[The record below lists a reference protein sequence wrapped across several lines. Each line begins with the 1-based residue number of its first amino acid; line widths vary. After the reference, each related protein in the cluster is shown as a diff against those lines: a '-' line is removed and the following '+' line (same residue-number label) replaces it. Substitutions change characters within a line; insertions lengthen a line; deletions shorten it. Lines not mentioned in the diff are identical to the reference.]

1 MGAHRAEQSA
11 VISADPQTCFEAVC
25 DFETY
30 PEWQSAVKRCDV
42 LERGA
47 DGRGSLIETVID
59 AKLKRV
65 RYVLRYHYDAPARIW
80 WDYVEGDVKSIDG
93 DYEFEDL
100 GDGGTRAIYRLAI
113 DPGRFL
119 PGPLRKILTDQVMKT
134 SVKELKTRVEDA

>member
-1 MGAHRAEQSA
+1 MGAQKAEQSA
-11 VISADPQTCFEAVC
+11 VISADPQACFEAVC

-30 PEWQSAVKRCDV
+30 PQWQSAVMRCEV
-42 LERGA
+42 LERGS

-59 AKLKRV
+59 ARLKQV
-65 RYVLRYHYDAPARIW
+65 RYRLRYHYDAPGRIW

-100 GDGGTRAIYRLAI
+100 GDGRTRAIYRLAI

-119 PGPLRKILTDQVMKT
+119 PGPLRKVLTDQVMKT